1 MHAYHHL
8 ILFCKVEE
16 GNTEL
21 LLSGTQGLQLLQYM
35 SKHLHIERMRGG
47 EGRGGEGRGLRER
60 QEQFQW
66 RREKVRNARRGG
78 EDRVSRYVDEERAI
92 EETYVCIHNV
102 VEAYAV

>member
-1 MHAYHHL
+1 
-8 ILFCKVEE
+8 
-16 GNTEL
+16 
-21 LLSGTQGLQLLQYM
+21 
-35 SKHLHIERMRGG
+35 MRG
-47 EGRGGEGRGLRER
+47 R

-102 VEAYAV
+102 V

>member
-1 MHAYHHL
+1 
-8 ILFCKVEE
+8 
-16 GNTEL
+16 
-21 LLSGTQGLQLLQYM
+21 M
-35 SKHLHIERMRGG
+35 SKHLNIERMRGG
-47 EGRGGEGRGLRER
+47 EGRGLRGR